1 MTNNITYGVLVI
13 AIVALAMSAFSLA
26 TPNEKI
32 DTSNFVLKSD
42 QKDFVDAVTVLTS
55 SIQEPCY
62 QDATCTKFFARKF
75 MPGDQVQQ
83 VISDLVAVDEQ
94 LQIEI
99 IINRDNFND
108 NHPFNFE
115 PDPILEP
122 SIEGEQSSPL
132 TGVGHQI
139 TVKLEK
145 AEWLKGELVVISGE
159 ARVAQGQVEITITQP
174 PTDEDPNGKVRH
186 LNAIVTDNGQ
196 YQIFF
201 GTDFKLSPIGE
212 YTVFVQQR
220 NSTSEIISFILVE

>member
-1 MTNNITYGVLVI
+1 MDMTNNITIGVLVI

-32 DTSNFVLKSD
+32 DTSDFVLKSE
-42 QKDFVDAVTVLTS
+42 QIEFVNTVTDVVNG
-55 SIQEPCY
+55 IQEPCY

-75 MPGDQVQQ
+75 ITEDQVNS
-83 VISDLVAVDEQ
+83 VINDVVAVQDQ
-94 LQIEI
+94 LQKEI

-122 SIEGEQSSPL
+122 AVEGEQISPL

-159 ARVAQGQVEITITQP
+159 ARVAQGQVELTITQP
-174 PTDEDPNGKVRH
+174 DGDVRN

-201 GTDFKLSPIGE
+201 GTDFKLSPLGE